1 MRQSKEKRGRLWL
14 WLSMGGFLLASISF
28 LLMPIETMSVL
39 PGLLF
44 WIGLLIGVAF
54 QIALEARRRAFFAR
68 YNVKREKMQKPRNG
82 LLTFASNK
90 LATIVDNIFVVSI
103 VATIL
108 AFIFTKG
115 TGYLCY
121 VCISVLLLSFCL
133 HCVLNGRNY
142 FHANNQNRV
151 RQVLEQKK
159 ATTIDK
165 GEGDNEKK

>member
-1 MRQSKEKRGRLWL
+1 MKQNQTDRVFLGISVC
-14 WLSMGGFLLASISF
+14 GFVLMSISF

-54 QIALEARRRAFFAR
+54 QIALEARRRSFFAR
-68 YNVKREKMQKPRNG
+68 YKVKREKMQKPKNG

-90 LATIVDNIFVVSI
+90 IAAIVDNIFVVSI

-115 TGYLCY
+115 VGYLCY
-121 VCISVLLLSFCL
+121 ICISIMLLTFCL
-133 HCVLNGRNY
+133 HCILNGRNY

-151 RQVLEQKK
+151 RQVLESKK
-159 ATTIDK
+159 ESTLDK
-165 GEGDNEKK
+165 GEGKK